1 MIATRRIDQAAQ
13 RVPRRAAPVLEKIV
27 AKRPRA
33 KEGGGREEEN
43 RPGIS
48 SRLAGRLRNTNQWSA
63 NKSCWRPAGST
74 RVRGLSSVR
83 ASIDVTAHVETAAA
97 WRFTMFAVF
106 KLNCT
111 V

>member
-1 MIATRRIDQAAQ
+1 MIATRRIAQAAQ

-48 SRLAGRLRNTNQWSA
+48 SRLAGRLRNTNRRSA
-63 NKSCWRPAGST
+63 NSSRWRPASST
-74 RVRGLSSVR
+74 RVRGLSSVK
-83 ASIDVTAHVETAAA
+83 ASIDVTVHVETEAA
-97 WRFTMFAVF
+97 WRFTVFAVF
-106 KLNCT
+106 KVN
-111 V
+111 